1 MAIKYVFAKDAA
13 GLEKIQASAVRSVT
27 KAREQVQIAAVATIK
42 HAHEHGDWT
51 YAKRLVD
58 ALGNTINGAALV
70 EWFKIYGGLVTDD
83 TGFIGWKG
91 AQHIEDNFQDA
102 KAKMWW
108 ELKKANPFKGYSL
121 EDALKKV
128 IADHEA
134 MQKKV
139 VGLTEEDKAKVSM
152 EVNDETIKRVL
163 ALCNFEA
170 IVGLP
175 QAEEVVENEAA

>member
-51 YAKRLVD
+51 FAQRLVD

-70 EWFKIYGGLVTDD
+70 EWFKVYGGLEAED

-91 AQHIEDNFQDA
+91 KAHIEENFADA

-108 ELKKANPFKGYSL
+108 ELKKANPFKGFDL
-121 EDALKKV
+121 EAALQKVLKDANDNKKKIDALP
-128 IADHEA
+128 
-134 MQKKV
+134 
-139 VGLTEEDKAKVSM
+139 EEDKAKVKLV
-152 EVNDETIKRVL
+152 VNDATIRAVL

-170 IVGLP
+170 IMHDEP
-175 QAEEVVENEAA
+175 EADQEEAA